1 MNKILYCI
9 RHGESIHYKQFLKY
23 GSGSYYNK
31 LYRDSR
37 LTKNGHEQ
45 SNNLSS
51 WNKINEIDLV
61 ITSPQYRALQT
72 TSNIFQNQL
81 GSKKIIALESVRE
94 YPLSFQTC
102 NQRSKKS
109 LLKKDFIHIN
119 FDNIKTEEDNIW
131 SKDKNE
137 SLVSFENRVGDFLNF
152 IKNRPEKNICLVG
165 HNLFINKLV
174 YNKIMFDI
182 EEINRTQCLPQ
193 KVDLKKIYNNLC

>member
-1 MNKILYCI
+1 MNLMFC
-9 RHGESIHYKQFLKY
+9 
-23 GSGSYYNK
+23 
-31 LYRDSR
+31 
-37 LTKNGHEQ
+37 
-45 SNNLSS
+45 LSH
-51 WNKINEIDLV
+51 L
-61 ITSPQYRALQT
+61 
-72 TSNIFQNQL
+72 
-81 GSKKIIALESVRE
+81 
-94 YPLSFQTC
+94 
-102 NQRSKKS
+102 
-109 LLKKDFIHIN
+109 N

-131 SKDKNE
+131 SKDKSE